1 MTPKKQ
7 FHLAQVNIAR
17 MRAPLD
23 DPIMAGFVAQ
33 LGPVNAVADS
43 SPGFVWRLQ
52 TSEGDAT
59 SLRPMDDPMVLFNMS
74 VWESV
79 DELKAYVYRS
89 QHGRSLG
96 DRKQWFEKPV
106 GVTNAMWWI
115 AAGERPSIEDAK
127 QRLQWIEAYESSP
140 IAFSFAKP
148 FPPPPAEDVGY
159 DGRILASQVNTSN
172 GDAGVE
178 TRFHY
183 RQKENTVW
191 ATYEGGRV
199 RFGTLLAIPDTAGVL
214 HMRYQHVNQEG
225 HLRTGICWAAPE
237 LLPDGRVRL
246 QECWQWT
253 SGDESRGRSVVEEI
267 GR

>member
-1 MTPKKQ
+1 MTPKKR

-52 TSEGDAT
+52 TAAGDAT
-59 SLRPMDDPMVLFNMS
+59 SLRPMDDPMILFNMS

-79 DELKAYVYRS
+79 DALKAYVYRS
-89 QHGRSLG
+89 QHGASLR
-96 DRKQWFEKPV
+96 DRKQWFEKPE
-106 GVTNAMWWI
+106 GAASAMWWI
-115 AAGERPSIEDAK
+115 AAGEQPTIENAK
-127 QRLQWIEAYESSP
+127 QRLQWIGAYGSSP
-140 IAFSFAKP
+140 IAFSFAQP
-148 FPPPPAEDVGY
+148 FPQPPGEPVDY
-159 DGRILASQVNTSN
+159 DSRILASRSNTAN
-172 GDAGVE
+172 GDAGGE
-178 TRFHY
+178 TLFHY
-183 RQKENTVW
+183 RQRENTVW

-199 RFGTLLAIPDTAGVL
+199 RFGTLLAVPDTAGLL

-225 HLRTGICWAAPE
+225 DLRTGVCWAAPE
-237 LLPDGRVRL
+237 LLADGRVRL

-253 SGDESRGRSVVEEI
+253 SGDGSRGRSVVEEI
-267 GR
+267 AR